1 MKIKLLIPILFLPI
15 LIFSQENSSSVY
27 KELKTFYADDNKSKN
42 IKDII
47 NEYTKGNFYKEENQK
62 IYKNLGNK
70 TLWQHFLIK
79 PSKKNRN
86 SKYFTISNTY
96 LPYGKV
102 YLKKGTKIDSL
113 YRVSNTVFFPHKNI
127 FYRNPVWKIPVDSI
141 LATSVFLKVK
151 NSSGRTRMAIYLET
165 ENEFLERVET
175 EYFYYGLFIS
185 FLISMTL
192 ILVFFAVLKK
202 EYAVLFYALY
212 IITVLFEFLAGK
224 GLGAQYFWSDSAFFT
239 NNIRSFS
246 QTVGVF
252 CIGSFYMKFYKLKA
266 SQTISKGLFKWGTII
281 TIPIIL
287 LYFYKYFFGGLVD
300 LYLVVWTVLK
310 VIIFIWVLNHLYLT
324 IKKQLPVYLVIAF
337 ILPIL
342 AVINGQIMNPDVH
355 NNLAIKL
362 SGPNIYYITLSLE
375 ILLFTRYIFG
385 AVIDTQRKYFK
396 LKKVSDE
403 LKYNFQNKALEIQQQ
418 ERNKL
423 VNNVHDT
430 FGGYLEALKLRLL
443 QKADNTPEKIQEIL
457 DAFYKDYRYLLNSLY
472 APKINSE
479 NFITS
484 LIEFC
489 KKLDQL
495 TNQKIN
501 YTFNIDNVD
510 LQQEKCVHLYRIISE
525 LTTNAIKYSEATEI
539 NIELNQLSKKQ
550 ILLKVSDNGIGF
562 NNKINSKTSFGLN
575 SVKDRVEQ
583 INGSLDIITNKKG
596 SLFKIEVSI
605 NDE

>member
-1 MKIKLLIPILFLPI
+1 MNLKLLIFLFFYSA
-15 LIFSQENSSSVY
+15 LIFSQEDSESVY
-27 KELKTFYADDNKSKN
+27 KEIKIFYTDGEDQYSITGI
-42 IKDII
+42 IKKYQ
-47 NEYTKGNFYKEENQK
+47 EGEFFKEENQK
-62 IYKNLGNK
+62 IYKKLGTK
-70 TLWQHFLIK
+70 TLWHHFALK
-79 PSKKNRN
+79 PSKTSIE

-96 LPYGKV
+96 LPYGKI
-102 YLKKGTKIDSL
+102 YLKKGNQIDSL
-113 YRVSNTVFFPHKNI
+113 YSVSNNKDFPHENI
-127 FYRNPVWKIPVDSI
+127 FYRNPVWKIPMDSI
-141 LATSVFLKVK
+141 LPTDVFLKVK
-151 NSSGRTRMAIYLET
+151 NSSGRTRVAFYLET
-165 ENEFLERVET
+165 ENEFLKRVET
-175 EYFYYGLFIS
+175 EYFYFGLFIS

-192 ILVFFAVLKK
+192 VLVFFAVLKK

-212 IITVLFEFLAGK
+212 IVTVLFEFLAGK
-224 GLGAQYFWSDSAFFT
+224 GLGVQYFWSDSTFIT

-252 CIGSFYMKFYKLKA
+252 CIGSFYMQFYKLKA
-266 SQTISKGLFKWGTII
+266 SQTILKGIFKWGTFL

-287 LYFYKYFFGGLVD
+287 LYVYKYFFGGLVS

-310 VIIFIWVLNHLYLT
+310 IIIFIWVLNHLYLT
-324 IKKQLPVYLVIAF
+324 IKKQLPIYLVIAF

-342 AVINGQIMNPDVH
+342 AVINGQIMNPNVE
-355 NNLAIKL
+355 NSLAIKL
-362 SGPNIYYITLSLE
+362 SGPNIYYIMLSLE

-385 AVIDTQRKYFK
+385 SVIDTQRKYFK
-396 LKKVSDE
+396 LKKISDE
-403 LKYNFQNKALEIQQQ
+403 LKYNFQNKTLEVQQQ

-457 DAFYKDYRYLLNSLY
+457 DAFYKDYRYLLNSLH

-489 KKLDQL
+489 EKLDAL
-495 TNQKIN
+495 TSQKIN
-501 YTFNIDNVD
+501 YKFTIDNLD

-539 NIELNQLSKKQ
+539 DISMNQNIKGFV
-550 ILLKVSDNGIGF
+550 LLMVSDNGIGF
-562 NNKINSKTSFGLN
+562 NQNKIQKTGFGLN
-575 SVKDRVEQ
+575 SVQDRVEQ
-583 INGSLDIITNKKG
+583 INGTLEITSNKNG
-596 SLFKIEVSI
+596 TLFKIETPI
-605 NDE
+605 ND